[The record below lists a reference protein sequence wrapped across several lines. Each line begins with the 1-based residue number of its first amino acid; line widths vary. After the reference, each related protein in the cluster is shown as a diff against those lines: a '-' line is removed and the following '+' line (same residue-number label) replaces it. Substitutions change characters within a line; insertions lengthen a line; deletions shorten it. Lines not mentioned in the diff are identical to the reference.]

1 MARKGLDR
9 IWTVPNA
16 ISFIRLLAVPVFL
29 WLLVIG
35 QDGSALT
42 ILIVATTSD
51 FIDGLIA
58 RQFDQVTRLGMYLD
72 PMSDRLF
79 IAASV
84 IGLAI
89 RGLIPIVLVA
99 VVLARDLVLLTV
111 VLYRRLRIADF
122 PRVTLVGKAGTFM
135 LFVAFLVIVVGT
147 VWSNSHLPL
156 VDIGWI
162 VGAVGAGIY
171 WVAGIGYLGILR
183 HATPSAVAQSAVH

>member
-1 MARKGLDR
+1 MAREGLDR
-9 IWTVPNA
+9 IWTVPNV

-35 QDGSALT
+35 HDGPALT

-58 RQFDQVTRLGMYLD
+58 RQFNQVTRLGMYLD

-89 RGLIPIVLVA
+89 RGLIPVALVA
-99 VVLARDLVLLTV
+99 IVLARDLVLLAV

-122 PRVTLVGKAGTFM
+122 PRVTLIGKAGTFV

-147 VWSNSHLPL
+147 VWSDSQLPL

-162 VGAVGAGIY
+162 IGAVGAGIY
-171 WVAGIGYLGILR
+171 WVAGIGYLGMLR
-183 HATPSAVAQSAVH
+183 RATPSALAQSAVH